1 VNNTVIIDTL
11 REARLSGRKLVDYP
25 GPRPSSM
32 AEAFEIQSAVRTSIG
47 WSHAGWKIGCTSERA
62 QKALKTDGPFPGPLY
77 REQLFSSG
85 THVATMASNSRTTEP
100 EIAFTLARDLPARD
114 DEPWSV
120 DEVLDAAATVH
131 PSIEIV
137 NPRLPK
143 GFNDVVEWYVA
154 DGGLSHALV
163 LGPGVKPL
171 KRTDYAGITNKVSL
185 NGVSKYSG
193 IASNA
198 LGGPELALTWLAN
211 NLIAKGLFLRAGD
224 VVTTGVI
231 TEVFDTDIGDH
242 VEATYDLI
250 GNVSVQL

>member
-1 VNNTVIIDTL
+1 VNRTVIINAL
-11 REARLSGRKLVDYP
+11 REARLSGEKLADYP
-25 GPRPSSM
+25 GPTPTSM
-32 AEAFEIQSAVRTSIG
+32 AEAFAIQSAVRTSIG
-47 WSHAGWKIGCTSERA
+47 WTHAGWKIGCTSEKA
-62 QKALKTDGPFPGPLY
+62 QKALHTDGPFPGPIY
-77 REQLFSSG
+77 RERLFPSG
-85 THVATMASNSRTTEP
+85 THVETLASNSRTTEP
-100 EIAFTLARDLPARD
+100 EIAFTMARDLPTRD
-114 DEPWSV
+114 KAWSV
-120 DEVLDAAATVH
+120 DEVLDAVATVH

-163 LGPGVKPL
+163 LGQGVKPL
-171 KRTDYAGITNKVSL
+171 KRADYCRITNRVSL

-211 NLIAKGLFLRAGD
+211 NLMAKGLFLRGGD

-231 TEVFDTDIGDH
+231 TEVFDTSIGDH

-250 GNVSVQL
+250 GKVSVQL

>member
-1 VNNTVIIDTL
+1 MSQEGIIEAL
-11 REARLSGRKLVDYP
+11 RAARLSGEKLKSYP
-25 GPRPSSM
+25 GSVPASM
-32 AEAFEIQSAVRTSIG
+32 AEAFAIQSAVRATLG
-47 WSHAGWKIGCTSERA
+47 WTHAGWKIGCTSERA
-62 QKALKTDGPFPGPLY
+62 QKALHTDGPFPGPLY
-77 REQLFSSG
+77 RERLFPAG
-85 THVATMASNSRTTEP
+85 AHVETLASNSRTTEP
-100 EIAFTLARDLPARD
+100 EVAFTMAGDLPARVKA
-114 DEPWSV
+114 WSV
-120 DEVLDAAATVH
+120 DEVLDAVATVH

-171 KRTDYAGITNKVSL
+171 RRADYARITNRVSL
-185 NGVSKYSG
+185 NGAGKYSG

-211 NLIAKGLFLRAGD
+211 NLIAKRLFLREGD

-231 TEVFDTDIGDH
+231 TEVFDTSIGDH
-242 VEATYDLI
+242 VKASYDLI
-250 GNVSVQL
+250 GEVSAQL

>member
-1 VNNTVIIDTL
+1 MSQEDIVNAL
-11 REARLSGRKLVDYP
+11 REARKSGEKLTHYP
-25 GPRPSSM
+25 GPAPRDM
-32 AEAFEIQSAVRTSIG
+32 KEAFAIQSAVRASIG
-47 WSHAGWKIGCTSERA
+47 WKRAGWKIGCTSERA

-77 REQLFSSG
+77 KEQLFSSG
-85 THVATMASNSRTTEP
+85 ARVQTLASNSRTTEP
-100 EIAFTLARDLPARD
+100 EIAFTMARDLPARD
-114 DEPWSV
+114 KTWSV

-171 KRTDYAGITNKVSL
+171 RRADYATITNRVSI
-185 NGVSKYSG
+185 NGTNKYSG

-211 NLIAKGLFLRAGD
+211 DLIAKGLFLRSGD

-231 TEVFDTDIGDH
+231 TEVFDTKLGDF

-250 GNVSVQL
+250 GKVTVQL

>member
-1 VNNTVIIDTL
+1 VNRTVIINAL
-11 REARLSGRKLVDYP
+11 REARLSGGKLADYP
-25 GPRPSSM
+25 GPMPSSM

-62 QKALKTDGPFPGPLY
+62 QKALRTDGPFPGPIY
-77 REQLFSSG
+77 RERLFPSG
-85 THVATMASNSRTTEP
+85 THVKTLASNSRTTEP
-100 EIAFTLARDLPARD
+100 EIAFTMARDLPARD
-114 DEPWSV
+114 KEWSV
-120 DEVLDAAATVH
+120 DEVLDAVATVH

-163 LGPGVKPL
+163 LGQGIKPL
-171 KRTDYAGITNKVSL
+171 KRADYARITNRVSL

-211 NLIAKGLFLRAGD
+211 NLVAKGLFLQTGD

-231 TEVFDTDIGDH
+231 TEVFDTEIGDF
-242 VEATYDLI
+242 VKASYDLI
-250 GNVSVQL
+250 GDVSVQL

>member
-1 VNNTVIIDTL
+1 MSQQDIIEAL
-11 REARLSGRKLVDYP
+11 RSARLSGEKLASYP
-25 GPRPSSM
+25 GPTPSSM
-32 AEAFEIQSAVRTSIG
+32 AEAFAIQSAVRNTIG
-47 WSHAGWKIGCTSERA
+47 WTHTGWKIGCTSERA
-62 QKALKTDGPFPGPLY
+62 QKALKADGPFPGPVY
-77 REQLFSSG
+77 RERLFPAG
-85 THVATMASNSRTTEP
+85 THVETLASNSRTTEP
-100 EIAFTLARDLPARD
+100 EIAFTMARDLPARNKD
-114 DEPWSV
+114 WSV
-120 DEVLDAAATVH
+120 DEVLEAVATVH

-163 LGPGVKPL
+163 LGQGVKPL
-171 KRTDYAGITNKVSL
+171 RRVDYAKITNRVSL
-185 NGVSKYSG
+185 NGVNKYSG

-211 NLIAKGLFLRAGD
+211 NLISKALFLRAGD

-231 TEVFDTDIGDH
+231 TEVFDTSIGDH

-250 GNVSVQL
+250 GKVSVQL

>member
-1 VNNTVIIDTL
+1 MSQTAIITAL
-11 REARLSGRKLVDYP
+11 REARLSGEKLAVYP
-25 GPRPSSM
+25 GPTPSSM
-32 AEAFEIQSAVRTSIG
+32 AEAFAIQSAVRTTLG
-47 WSHAGWKIGCTSERA
+47 WTHAGWKIGCTSEKA
-62 QKALKTDGPFPGPLY
+62 QKALRTNGPFPGPVY
-77 REQLFSSG
+77 KERLFPTAS
-85 THVATMASNSRTTEP
+85 HVETLASNSRTTEP
-100 EIAFTLARDLPARD
+100 EIAFTLARDLPALD
-114 DEPWSV
+114 KPWSV
-120 DEVLDAAATVH
+120 DEVLEAVATVH

-171 KRTDYAGITNKVSL
+171 KRADYARITNRISI
-185 NGVSKYSG
+185 NGQKKYEG
-193 IASNA
+193 LGANA

-211 NLIAKGLFLRAGD
+211 DLVAKGLFLRGGD

-231 TEVFDTDIGDH
+231 TEVFDTSIGDH

-250 GNVSVQL
+250 GKVSVQL

>member
-1 VNNTVIIDTL
+1 MSQQAIIDAL
-11 REARLSGRKLVDYP
+11 LNARLSGEKLRDYP
-25 GPRPSSM
+25 GPAPASM
-32 AEAFEIQSAVRTSIG
+32 ADAFAIQSAVRSSIG
-47 WSHAGWKIGCTSERA
+47 WKQAGWKIGCTSERA
-62 QKALKTDGPFPGPLY
+62 QKALHTDGPFPGPLY
-77 REQLFSSG
+77 RERLFPSG
-85 THVATMASNSRTTEP
+85 THVETLASNSRTTEP
-100 EIAFTLARDLPARD
+100 EIAFTMARDLPARD
-114 DEPWSV
+114 KAWSV
-120 DEVLDAAATVH
+120 DEILHAIATVH

-154 DGGLSHALV
+154 DGGLNHALV
-163 LGPGVKPL
+163 LGQGVKPL
-171 KRTDYAGITNKVSL
+171 KRADYARITNRVSL

-211 NLIAKGLFLRAGD
+211 NLITKGLFLRAGD

-231 TEVFDTDIGDH
+231 TEVFDTSIGDH

-250 GNVSVQL
+250 GKVSVQL

>member
-1 VNNTVIIDTL
+1 MSQQDIIEAL
-11 REARLSGRKLVDYP
+11 RAARLSGEKLASYP
-25 GPRPSSM
+25 GPAPASM
-32 AEAFEIQSAVRTSIG
+32 ADAFAIQSAVRTTIG
-47 WSHAGWKIGCTSERA
+47 WKHTGWKIGCTSERA
-62 QKALKTDGPFPGPLY
+62 QKALHTDGPFPGPLY
-77 REQLFSSG
+77 RERLFASG
-85 THVATMASNSRTTEP
+85 THVQTLPSNSRTTEP
-100 EIAFTLARDLPARD
+100 EIAFTMARDLPAR
-114 DEPWSV
+114 EKAWSV

-143 GFNDVVEWYVA
+143 GFNDVVDWYVA

-163 LGPGVKPL
+163 LGQGVKPL
-171 KRTDYAGITNKVSL
+171 KRSDYAKITNRVSL

-211 NLIAKGLFLRAGD
+211 NLIAKGLFLRGGD

-231 TEVFDTDIGDH
+231 TEVFDTSIGDH

-250 GNVSVQL
+250 GKVSVQL

>member
-1 VNNTVIIDTL
+1 MSQAPIIDAL
-11 REARLSGRKLVDYP
+11 RAARLSGEKLPTYP
-25 GPRPSSM
+25 GPTPSSM
-32 AEAFEIQSAVRTSIG
+32 AEAFAIQSAVRTTIG
-47 WSHAGWKIGCTSERA
+47 WTLAGWKIGCTSERA
-62 QKALKTDGPFPGPLY
+62 QKALHTDGPFPGPLY
-77 REQLFSSG
+77 RERIYPAG
-85 THVATMASNSRTTEP
+85 THIETLASNSRTTEP
-100 EIAFTLARDLPARD
+100 EVAFTLAHDLPAR

-120 DEVLDAAATVH
+120 DEVLEAVATVH

-171 KRTDYAGITNKVSL
+171 KRAEYAKITNRIAV
-185 NGVSKYSG
+185 NGISKYTG

-211 NLIAKGLFLRAGD
+211 NLVGKGLFLRSGD

-231 TEVFDTDIGDH
+231 TDVFETQIGDF
-242 VEATYDLI
+242 VKASYDLI
-250 GNVSVQL
+250 GDVSVQL

>member
-1 VNNTVIIDTL
+1 MSQESTINAL
-11 REARLSGRKLVDYP
+11 RAARLSGEKLATYP
-25 GPRPSSM
+25 GPAPASM
-32 AEAFEIQSAVRTSIG
+32 AEAFAIQSAVRTSIG

-77 REQLFSSG
+77 LERLYPAG
-85 THVATMASNSRTTEP
+85 THVETLASNSRTTEP
-100 EIAFTLARDLPARD
+100 EIAFTLGRELAAR

-120 DEVLDAAATVH
+120 DEVLEAVATVH

-163 LGPGVKPL
+163 LGQGVKPL
-171 KRTDYAGITNKVSL
+171 MRADYARITNRVSI
-185 NGVSKYSG
+185 NGISKYTG
-193 IASNA
+193 IGSNA

-211 NLIAKGLFLRAGD
+211 NLIAKGLCLRSGD

-231 TEVFDTDIGDH
+231 TEVFETEIGDF
-242 VEATYDLI
+242 VKASYDLV
-250 GNVSVQL
+250 GDVSVQL